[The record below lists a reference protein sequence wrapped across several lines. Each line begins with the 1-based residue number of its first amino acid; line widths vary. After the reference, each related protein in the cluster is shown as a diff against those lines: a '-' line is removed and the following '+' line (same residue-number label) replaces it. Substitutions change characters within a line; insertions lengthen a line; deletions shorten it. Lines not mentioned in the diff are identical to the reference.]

1 MDADTM
7 DAETAEADLGRLLI
21 KQQRLVIAG
30 RALGGRLNAADALL
44 ARLIAADLSDISAAL
59 DRMAQATGAAVGSA
73 VANRAASLA
82 YLSVGRVRPH

>member
-1 MDADTM
+1 MDADLM
-7 DAETAEADLGRLLI
+7 DADLGRLLI

-30 RALGGRLNAADALL
+30 RSLGGRLSAADALL
-44 ARLIAADLSDISAAL
+44 ARLIAADLSAISAAL

>member
-1 MDADTM
+1 MDAATLDVE
-7 DAETAEADLGRLLI
+7 AVEADLGRLLV

-30 RALGGRLNAADALL
+30 RSLKGRLDDADALL

-59 DRMAQATGAAVGSA
+59 DRLAQATGAAVGSA

>member
-1 MDADTM
+1 MDADLM
-7 DAETAEADLGRLLI
+7 EADLGRLLI

-30 RALGGRLNAADALL
+30 RSLGLREAGGRLSAADALL
-44 ARLIAADLSDISAAL
+44 ARLIAADLSAISAAL